1 MRSLHS
7 PPGFRA
13 LLEHVSATAHLADL
27 CWIAGEPEAALATW
41 EQAWERGDS
50 EAFAALAILN
60 RPGATVAGLITALE
74 SGRIALAKA
83 WPLAELLVALA
94 AWRDRDPLEARARA
108 LELLPAVPV
117 SLPPLPGPST
127 PPNALSAL
135 AEWALASEGPHEGL
149 TLLLDAA
156 MLACEGGIALPLAMR
171 DAPILGSPE
180 IGGSSL
186 RAFALLLGLA
196 GSVDADTAATRDA
209 WRDLAAADCED
220 EGEALAFAWSR
231 EVAPPAR
238 AAAALRATAEAHAL
252 CAAPALL
259 QAIEI
264 RGLAHDDPASARRAI
279 LSRSAAT
286 RDREL
291 QLALLLRHLA
301 IARRSRDREAIAG
314 AAEALVALSRRRE
327 GVSAAA
333 TTLALRTLRFLAIE
347 GDAGSAASSPLV
359 RSNAGPPPEL
369 PEELARILTRG
380 LEPGTALTP
389 ADAPLLVTRMEASF
403 HPIARRAALQLV
415 LTSGGAASLAAGLRA
430 SETISAGAQEVA
442 ERNRDLAAW
451 ATLFGRRRPHR
462 ALEELLATLEES
474 DGATSAERAAT
485 LAWGVCEAAAAAG
498 EVAPVAA
505 RLRALAERDGAA
517 PLRALWATAAAL
529 LEERAGS
536 PRSAL
541 EAAALGAALAPDD
554 AVASAVASAV
564 AERLQQRA
572 HPPARI
578 GTGTLRAVAAEKTAL
593 AGPARLVREAEEAL
607 AAGRRYEAADALAVA
622 ATAIAESE
630 PIVAAALLVRAAGAL
645 RDEPDG
651 ASRGEAYLRR
661 AVEVD
666 PQNPHAWVELTALL
680 SRRGAHDEVADLAG
694 APPRDLRDAELPR
707 GDLRRSARALAADV
721 SSTGPGEAARP
732 EVRVLTLLL
741 DAGPGRDGA
750 AAFLADVDLYLSC
763 ETGPAPARRARDRLA
778 RLILSVPT
786 AELRAELNLRLGQLH
801 HAALG
806 DVRRASEH
814 LRLALAAVETR
825 ARARAA
831 LVRVLTEVEEWDAL
845 VELHLHLA
853 QQSQGAERTEELEA
867 AAALLA
873 ERLDRPGAA
882 AEALELALRDSPGD
896 PEALRHLA
904 ALHLRAEAW
913 EPAADALARLAERC
927 EQPAERSAL
936 HQQVGAILQMHLEQP
951 EQAQAQYLRA
961 FEEDPENTE
970 VFERLIRLYEADG
983 RFEEQVA
990 LIDRA
995 IDALR
1000 LADGRDASALAALYR
1015 RRAEVEGGHLDRPQ
1029 AAAESLL
1036 EAVRLTPTDAS
1047 LLRAFEKGLA
1057 SRAEPSTVLEAFGLY
1072 TEHLPPTSPNLP
1084 RLLRAQGS
1092 LAERIPG
1099 LDEQAL
1105 GYYRRYLSLRGD
1117 AKILQRVAR
1126 SLKQRSDWDSLLAA
1140 YEDQLRVVT
1149 DADER
1154 ASLFH
1159 RLARLFERDRRDLA
1173 GAAGAYERL
1182 LQEQPASTVA
1192 LRSLGRLYEG
1202 LREWDRLIEVS
1213 RAEVA
1218 LSNDRRVRAH
1228 LFFKIGSILE
1238 THRGDDEGATAYY
1251 VRAIEADPRCVPAL
1265 HGLRDI
1271 RGRRGD
1277 FEGVIEYLER
1287 ECEVWDNAREQA
1299 GVHTRIAEVLWRELG
1314 RHRAALTRLGTAL
1327 ELVPDYPPALHVQ
1340 LDIHFARGEW
1350 SAAEPIAVALSQ
1362 RPQGLEA
1369 VDRGELFFRRGKIA
1383 WELGHEREAIES
1395 LRIALDIAPADP
1407 RPLAVLTDIAVAR
1420 GEGEAQDEF
1429 FAHLHDV
1436 LTERGEPAALA
1447 RLERSLGVLAESH
1460 LRLDD
1465 AITRFE
1471 RAVQLDPASE
1481 IGLDELLRV
1490 LLRTRD
1496 FERALRESEAVAS
1509 AHPGTPAARR
1519 ARLAA
1524 SRVLADHLDRGAEAR
1539 ALVDALLQDAPDD
1552 AELIF
1557 ERAQLA
1563 YAEGDWSTAHAL
1575 AVRLLRHEGERPESD
1590 RALHHFFLGRV
1601 LDAGFDSRDG
1611 ALEQYALARS
1621 LAPADPR
1628 ALRASALILARRR
1641 EWAALDE
1648 LVAGAADALED
1659 PVPALQIAAQV
1670 AEARGDR
1677 EHLAALL
1684 ERLGER
1690 SYGDPVGREL
1700 RVSLLSSGSLPAVP
1714 SALAEYRDL
1723 LAGDPLDL
1731 AALDGFA
1738 EAFVALG
1745 DAEAAGCVARVAA
1758 LLRSAPPAPTTALP
1772 RTSGALTE
1780 SALRAGV
1787 CVTDIDHASLELLRA
1802 LGPELGHLGLS
1813 GDQRVPTRLEGLSP
1827 AHALAL
1833 DAELERLRWQ
1843 LPPSEGLVACHLE
1856 GPRGCA
1862 LTVAVTDEPFVIA
1875 ELPTP
1880 RDGAEGPVDGRV
1892 CFLLAHA
1899 CFLLSRGTYV
1909 VRAMARADL
1918 AAVLTWLGEG
1928 HLRGGVPRTGSG
1940 WPWLGRTSPA
1950 LLDRVDAALIDAAP
1964 VVPRDPRHATQL
1976 AEALERESEREAD
1989 RVGLLLCDDLWGAV
2003 DAILALEGDLS
2014 LATVS
2019 SREQVLRRSP
2029 RILALLR
2036 WALSAEYFSARSA
2049 LLAEHGG

>member
-50 EAFAALAILN
+50 EAFASLAILD
-60 RPGATVAGLITALE
+60 RPGATVAGLIGALE

-117 SLPPLPGPST
+117 SLPPLPGPNT

-135 AEWALASEGPHEGL
+135 AEWALASEGLHDGL

-171 DAPILGSPE
+171 DAPILSSPE
-180 IGGSSL
+180 LGGSSL
-186 RAFALLLGLA
+186 RSFALLLELA
-196 GSVDADTAATRDA
+196 GSVDADAPVTRDA

-220 EGEALAFAWSR
+220 EGEALAFAWSH
-231 EVAPPAR
+231 EQAAPTR
-238 AAAALRATAEAHAL
+238 TGAALRRAAEAHAL
-252 CAAPALL
+252 CASPALL
-259 QAIEI
+259 QALEA
-264 RGLAHDDPASARRAI
+264 RALGLGDAASARRA
-279 LSRSAAT
+279 LLARSAAT

-291 QLALLLRHLA
+291 QLALLLRSLA
-301 IARRSRDREAIAG
+301 VARRSRDREAIAG

-327 GVSAAA
+327 GVSPAAA
-333 TTLALRTLRFLAIE
+333 TLALRTLRFLAIE
-347 GDAGSAASSPLV
+347 GEEGGPASSPLV

-403 HPIARRAALQLV
+403 HPIARRTALQLV

-430 SETISAGAQEVA
+430 SEPTSAGAQEVA

-462 ALEELLATLEES
+462 ALDELLVTLEES

-498 EVAPVAA
+498 EAGAVAS
-505 RLRALAERDGAA
+505 RLRGLAERDGAPA
-517 PLRALWATAAAL
+517 LRALWATAAAL

-536 PRSAL
+536 PTSAL
-541 EAAALGAALAPDD
+541 EAATLGAALAPDD
-554 AVASAVASAV
+554 AVASAVA
-564 AERLQQRA
+564 ERLNQRA
-572 HPPARI
+572 NPPARI
-578 GTGTLRAVAAEKTAL
+578 GTGTLRAVVGEKTAL

-622 ATAIAESE
+622 ATAIAETE

-651 ASRGEAYLRR
+651 ATRGEAYLRR

-680 SRRGAHDEVADLAG
+680 SRRGAHDEVADLAA

-741 DAGPGRDGA
+741 DAGPGREGSS
-750 AAFLADVDLYLSC
+750 AFLADVDLYLSC
-763 ETGPAPARRARDRLA
+763 ETGPAPSRRARDRLA

-806 DVRRASEH
+806 DVRRATEH
-814 LRLALAAVETR
+814 LRLALASGETR

-853 QQSQGAERTEELEA
+853 QQSQGVERTEELEA

-873 ERLDRPGAA
+873 ERLDRPAAA
-882 AEALELALRDSPGD
+882 AEALEMALRDSPGD
-896 PEALRHLA
+896 PAALRHLA

-913 EPAADALARLAERC
+913 ELAADALTRLAERT
-927 EQPAERSAL
+927 EEAGARSAL
-936 HQQVGAILQMHLEQP
+936 HQQVGAIHQMHLEQP
-951 EQAQAQYLRA
+951 EQAHAHYLRA
-961 FEEDPENTE
+961 FEEDPENSE
-970 VFERLIRLYEADG
+970 VFERLLRLHEADG

-1000 LADGRDASALAALYR
+1000 RAEVRDAGALATLYR
-1015 RRAEVEGGHLDRPQ
+1015 RRAEVEGTHLDRPQ

-1036 EAVRLTPTDAS
+1036 EAVRLNPTDAS
-1047 LLRAFEKGLA
+1047 LLRAFEKDLA

-1072 TEHLPPTSPNLP
+1072 TQHLPETSPNLP

-1099 LDEQAL
+1099 LEEQAL
-1105 GYYRRYLSLRGD
+1105 GYYRRYLSLRAD

-1126 SLKQRSDWDSLLAA
+1126 SLKARSDWDALLAV

-1149 DADER
+1149 DGEER

-1159 RLARLFERDRRDLA
+1159 RLARLFERDRRDLT
-1173 GAAGAYERL
+1173 GAARAYERL

-1218 LSNDRRVRAH
+1218 LSSDRRVRAH

-1238 THRGDDEGATAYY
+1238 THRGDDEGAASYY
-1251 VRAIEADPRCVPAL
+1251 LRAVEADPRCVPAL
-1265 HGLRDI
+1265 HGMRDI

-1287 ECEVWDNAREQA
+1287 ECEVWDNAREKA

-1314 RHRAALTRLGTAL
+1314 RHRAALSRLATAL
-1327 ELVPDYPPALHVQ
+1327 ELVPDYPPALRVE
-1340 LDIHFARGEW
+1340 LDIHFARGDW
-1350 SAAEPIAVALSQ
+1350 SAAEPIALSLSQ

-1383 WELGHEREAIES
+1383 WELGHEREAVES
-1395 LRIALDIAPADP
+1395 LRIALDIAPTDP
-1407 RPLAVLTDIAVAR
+1407 RPLAVLTEIAVAL

-1436 LTERGEPAALA
+1436 LAERGDAPALA
-1447 RLERSLGVLAESH
+1447 RLERSLGILAESH

-1465 AITRFE
+1465 AIARFE
-1471 RAVQLDPASE
+1471 RAVGLDPASE

-1496 FERALRESEAVAS
+1496 FEGALREAEAVAA

-1519 ARLAA
+1519 ARLVA
-1524 SRVLADHLDRGAEAR
+1524 SRVLADHLDRGPEAR
-1539 ALVDALLQDAPDD
+1539 AAVDDLLAETPDD
-1552 AELIF
+1552 PELVF

-1563 YAEGDWSTAHAL
+1563 YADADWSTAHAL
-1575 AVRLLRHEGERPESD
+1575 AVRLLRLEGERSEGE

-1628 ALRASALILARRR
+1628 ALRASALILARRK

-1677 EHLAALL
+1677 AHLAALL

-1700 RVSLLSSGSLPAVP
+1700 RVSLLSSGNLPAVP
-1714 SALAEYRDL
+1714 STLDEYRDL
-1723 LAGDPLDL
+1723 LATDPLDL
-1731 AALDGFA
+1731 SALDGFA
-1738 EAFVALG
+1738 KAFVALG
-1745 DAEAAGCVARVAA
+1745 DAEAAACVGRVAA
-1758 LLRSAPPAPTTALP
+1758 LLRGAPTAPTAALP

-1780 SALRAGV
+1780 STLRTEVCLAG
-1787 CVTDIDHASLELLRA
+1787 IDEASLELLRI

-1813 GDQRVPTRLEGLSP
+1813 GDSRVPTRLEGLSP

-1843 LPPSEGLVACHLE
+1843 LPPCEGLVACHLE

-1899 CFLLSRGTYV
+1899 CYLLSRGIYV

-1928 HLRGGVPRTGSG
+1928 HSRGAMPRSG
-1940 WPWLGRTSPA
+1940 TDWPWLSRANPA
-1950 LLDRVDAALIDAAP
+1950 LFDRLDAALIGATP
-1964 VVPRDPRHATQL
+1964 LVPRDPRHATQL
-1976 AEALERESEREAD
+1976 AEGLERESEREAD

-2003 DAILALEGDLS
+2003 DTILALEGDLS

-2019 SREQVLRRSP
+2019 NREQALRRSP
-2029 RILALLR
+2029 RILGLLR
-2036 WALSAEYFSARSA
+2036 WALSAEYLHART
-2049 LLAEHGG
+2049 LLLGE